1 MNVLAV
7 TGARAMSQ
15 NNRKKQNEKRR
26 AEEERLAARRR
37 ERHAASPND
46 PIRDAEAPDQ
56 RSPIVAELIVRAVQA
71 HFDDDQFGLDLI
83 VDRLSQLGGSDA
95 AARLG
100 LAGASLTDG
109 DVLSI
114 VLAEAL
120 SRRLQVCWAS
130 GWQPM
135 DVVRVVARLESSIV
149 SEVAAGAVV
158 DDAERHW
165 GQPVHPQWSAQ
176 LEELEP
182 WWAERSPTRSTWLGR
197 CARTVG
203 VGLREVIEHVVVLLA
218 RLQRLPILPLLIPPP
233 GPGAALAAQGRRASG
248 EIDAKVLG
256 RVRGL
261 LAKAESTEF
270 PEEADALTEKA
281 QELMTRHSIDVAM
294 VAAANTDAG
303 GESLPQARRIH
314 LDAPYVE
321 AKAMLVGAVASANR
335 SRAVLAAELGFVT
348 VFGFDTDLA
357 VIDVLFT
364 SLLAQAT
371 TSMVVAGRIVSKTG
385 VSKTRSFRQS
395 FLVSYASRIGE
406 RLREA
411 AATST
416 HDAEADFGAAMLP
429 VLVRREA
436 DVEDAVA
443 VAFPSIRKI
452 RTRVGNEAGWHA
464 GRIAADQAS
473 FDSFA
478 KLHST
483 VPDRA

>member
-1 MNVLAV
+1 
-7 TGARAMSQ
+7 MSQ

-26 AEEERLAARRR
+26 AEEERLASRRR
-37 ERHAASPND
+37 ERHTFTPND
-46 PIRDAEAPDQ
+46 PIGGPAGAPDQ
-56 RSPIVAELIVRAVQA
+56 RSPIVADLIVRAVQA
-71 HFDDDQFGLDLI
+71 HFDGDQFGLDLI
-83 VDRLSQLGGSDA
+83 VDRLSQLGG
-95 AARLG
+95 
-100 LAGASLTDG
+100 TDG
-109 DVLSI
+109 APRLALVGAPLSDGAVLSI
-114 VLAEAL
+114 VFADAL
-120 SRRLQVCWAS
+120 SRRLQACWSS
-130 GWQPM
+130 GWQPV

-165 GQPVHPQWSAQ
+165 GRPMHPQWSAQ

-182 WWAERSPTRSTWLGR
+182 WWVERSPTRSTWIGR
-197 CARTVG
+197 CACTVG
-203 VGLREVIEHVVVLLA
+203 VGLRDVIEHIVVLLA

-233 GPGAALAAQGRRASG
+233 GPGAALSAQGRRVPG

-261 LAKAESTEF
+261 LAKAESTDF

-294 VAAANTDAG
+294 VAAANTNADAG

-371 TSMVVAGRIVSKTG
+371 TAMVVAGRIVSKTG

-416 HDAEADFGAAMLP
+416 LEAEADFGAAMLP

-478 KLHST
+478 KLHSA

>member
-1 MNVLAV
+1 
-7 TGARAMSQ
+7 MSQ

-37 ERHAASPND
+37 ERHTTSPND
-46 PIRDAEAPDQ
+46 PIDGPTVALDQ

-95 AARLG
+95 AARLR

-120 SRRLQVCWAS
+120 SRRLQVCWTS
-130 GWQPM
+130 GWQPV

-165 GQPVHPQWSAQ
+165 GQPMHPQWSAQ
-176 LEELEP
+176 LEELQP
-182 WWAERSPTRSTWLGR
+182 WWAERSPTRSAWLGR

-203 VGLREVIEHVVVLLA
+203 VGLRDVIEHVVVLLA

-416 HDAEADFGAAMLP
+416 HEAEADFGAAMLP

-443 VAFPSIRKI
+443 AAFPSIRKI